1 MASNKNHATALSP
14 WQVVN
19 DRTQSALSVEWRN
32 QAYSLPVTNYFGLFD
47 TATDPRRQRGSAEKG
62 LQGQRD
68 NGAPLLSS
76 TIGDIASQP
85 QLDGVIRIQHSAA
98 LPNQGKSTAFPPI
111 LNSSLA
117 SLANGP
123 THLTNQQPSRL
134 IQEGQMP
141 DRFAT
146 SISDGD
152 WPAVDAGGRNH
163 GLRAATVLSP
173 WTPINGRSQSAL
185 SVEWWKRVYSL
196 PVTNHFGLFDDATD
210 PRGKRGSVEK
220 AAQGQL
226 NNGVLLI
233 GGAFGDLASEPQ
245 TDGVIRVQRSIALP
259 NQGRS
264 TIFLPIINGLF
275 DNLVIDPKDPNN
287 LTGNLTGQE
296 LRQLIRDFFAPASQ
310 GGQVSKL
317 FASVDG
323 KTVEKPLK
331 YRQSSLKAFDYKTPY
346 PVKDSLL
353 SAVGYTEET
362 YLDNAKAPP
371 VQLKDLAKDGQLTI
385 SPAVSDGYWLA
396 VDVRGGAHE
405 LRFGGALGDAQTPFF
420 SLDVSY
426 QLLNPIH
433 GSQKM
438 DVLTGSD
445 ERDYLDGGDSSD
457 ALSGGKADDLLI
469 GGGGDDVIDGGPGSD
484 ELWGDAGS
492 DLFQFGQGYGADTIF
507 DFSAGDQVRILELQ
521 TPPMV
526 SEVVMASG
534 VGTQIDFGQGDSLT
548 FIGLRSTQLLL
559 QDDLISIV

>member
-1 MASNKNHATALSP
+1 M
-14 WQVVN
+14 
-19 DRTQSALSVEWRN
+19 
-32 QAYSLPVTNYFGLFD
+32 
-47 TATDPRRQRGSAEKG
+47 
-62 LQGQRD
+62 
-68 NGAPLLSS
+68 
-76 TIGDIASQP
+76 
-85 QLDGVIRIQHSAA
+85 
-98 LPNQGKSTAFPPI
+98 
-111 LNSSLA
+111 
-117 SLANGP
+117 
-123 THLTNQQPSRL
+123 
-134 IQEGQMP
+134 
-141 DRFAT
+141 
-146 SISDGD
+146 
-152 WPAVDAGGRNH
+152 
-163 GLRAATVLSP
+163 
-173 WTPINGRSQSAL
+173 
-185 SVEWWKRVYSL
+185 
-196 PVTNHFGLFDDATD
+196 
-210 PRGKRGSVEK
+210 
-220 AAQGQL
+220 
-226 NNGVLLI
+226 
-233 GGAFGDLASEPQ
+233 
-245 TDGVIRVQRSIALP
+245 
-259 NQGRS
+259 
-264 TIFLPIINGLF
+264 
-275 DNLVIDPKDPNN
+275 
-287 LTGNLTGQE
+287 
-296 LRQLIRDFFAPASQ
+296 
-310 GGQVSKL
+310 
-317 FASVDG
+317 
-323 KTVEKPLK
+323 
-331 YRQSSLKAFDYKTPY
+331 
-346 PVKDSLL
+346 

-484 ELWGDAGS
+484 ELWCDAGS

-534 VGTQIDFGQGDSLT
+534 VSTQIDFGQGDSLT
-548 FIGLRSTQLLL
+548 FIDLRSTQLLL